1 MTVGAPRRQYDVGYG
16 GGGQLL
22 PSAYMGG
29 AVQVR
34 GCYKLRAWRC
44 YGGYYGWRLSCGLCD
59 AACFWISHA
68 RMWYCSPVCVL
79 LPRMHVPFELSLVF
93 LILVPFG
100 MGCACACGGVC
111 MAQVMGDM
119 QSDVGEMGG
128 MRFMPPSIGHG
139 PDGESWFIFIG

>member
-1 MTVGAPRRQYDVGYG
+1 MGATTAGVCRAVSAMPHVSGYR
-16 GGGQLL
+16 
-22 PSAYMGG
+22 MH
-29 AVQVR
+29 V
-34 GCYKLRAWRC
+34 
-44 YGGYYGWRLSCGLCD
+44 CGI
-59 AACFWISHA
+59 APPYV
-68 RMWYCSPVCVL
+68 YCSPVCVL